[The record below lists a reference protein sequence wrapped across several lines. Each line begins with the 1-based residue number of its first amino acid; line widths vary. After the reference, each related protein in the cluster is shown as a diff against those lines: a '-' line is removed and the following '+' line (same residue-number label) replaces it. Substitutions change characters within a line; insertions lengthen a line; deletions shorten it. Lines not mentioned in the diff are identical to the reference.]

1 MLSIITDILS
11 CFMYFLINRIFFVK
25 RKKKRKKISKFLKTF
40 PNNKFNHIKCKLLLK
55 KKNCFLIKT
64 GREVPKKIPKL
75 S

>member
-11 CFMYFLINRIFFVK
+11 CFMYFLINRIFFV
-25 RKKKRKKISKFLKTF
+25 KRKKISKFLKTF